1 MKDAEIIQAFL
12 TNDQRGIRHAY
23 EAWRVPFRSSVLYR
37 TNLDEDYLDD
47 AYHESIIRLQQHILT
62 GRISAESIN
71 HSLLA
76 YLKEIGYYTAKEII
90 RGRRE
95 LPESRVWIREDDDKS
110 SSDSEMDS
118 RTVQEISEGVY
129 DPLEYYYIEERE
141 RVIRDQ
147 VMRIG
152 TPCAPLLLGFYWE
165 EKSMD
170 ILALELGY
178 SNADS
183 AKSQKAKCM
192 KKLINYVKRNL
203 IALGYGNES
212 EE

>member
-12 TNDQRGIRHAY
+12 TNDQRGIRQAY
-23 EAWRVPFRSSVLYR
+23 EAWQAPFRSAVLYR

-47 AYHESIIRLQQHILT
+47 AYQEAVIRLQQHILT
-62 GRISAESIN
+62 GRISADNLN

-76 YLKEIGYYTAKEII
+76 YLKEIGYYAALEII

-95 LPESRVWIREDDDKS
+95 LPESRIGIHDDEDENHN
-110 SSDSEMDS
+110 SDNEVDPQIG
-118 RTVQEISEGVY
+118 QEISEGSY
-129 DPLEYYYIEERE
+129 DPMAFYYEEERE
-141 RVIRDQ
+141 RVIREQ

-152 TPCAPLLLGFYWE
+152 APCAPLLLGFYWE

-170 ILALELGY
+170 TIASELGY

-192 KKLINYVKRNL
+192 KKVMNYVKQNL
-203 IALGYGNES
+203 IALGYGY
-212 EE
+212 